1 MKIDLKAEI
10 ADELEK
16 FVTHSLFQELPA
28 QDIQWIT
35 NGRVFTLFLSDRI
48 DIDQIKERITQTYGS
63 KVKIRQ
69 SFFN

>member
-63 KVKIRQ
+63 KVKIR
-69 SFFN
+69 

>member
-16 FVTHSLFQELPA
+16 FVTHSFFQELQA

-35 NGRVFTLFLSDRI
+35 NGRIFTLFLSDRI
-48 DIDQIKERITQTYGS
+48 DEDQIKERITQIYGS
-63 KVKIRQ
+63 KVKIR
-69 SFFN
+69 

>member
-28 QDIQWIT
+28 QDIRWIT
-35 NGRVFTLFLSDRI
+35 NGRVFTLFLSDGI
-48 DIDQIKERITQTYGS
+48 DEDQIKERITQTYGS
-63 KVKIRQ
+63 KVKIR
-69 SFFN
+69 